1 MRMAQDVGRCASES
15 REPYFSRSLI
25 MIGSKRKNACAVCA
39 ACLSVLYLA
48 LLFHSQFS
56 FSQSDESFYS
66 ALVHRLWLGDR
77 MILSEWHPVQFYT
90 PLLLPLYSLYRLL
103 VPSGD
108 GVILFMRILTITFS
122 WLVSLLL
129 FAHLSGKYPPVPS
142 ALSACLCLLYSRANI
157 AGPSYY
163 NLFAL
168 FIVLFAVCLSASAS
182 PAPSHLPKPVLSF
195 LSGCCFSMGVLCN
208 PYAVLLLLLL
218 PVFLLWLRPKQFL
231 RHFLSGILVCA
242 VLYLLYAMDFSSLD
256 SYLKNILY
264 VPSDPEHLGSL
275 SSKWVTL
282 MAHFRSMV
290 YWFFLAIVLGFSAL
304 LLWGKPRMSPAFFS
318 LLHLA
323 YLFACLVYFFMFILL
338 GVHRKPCFTI
348 LLLFS
353 TSALPDFL
361 VSVQSRRHEP
371 AALLYVLGFGVSIV
385 FFLSSNTGLDAMSVG
400 FCVSS
405 MGAMLL
411 LGPTFE
417 AFRPFGSR
425 VRALCRAVLCTLL
438 LITLTLCAAHRFLG
452 IYRDASLPRLD
463 TRLQSGPAK
472 GLLTTQDHARQYESI
487 LCTIEEVEAQVPD
500 AAVLHSKRAPWAYLC
515 TDWTYG
521 TPTAWTTDLSS
532 ERLPAYYTLHPDRQP
547 TLVFLYSPDVGHFEA
562 APFNNHVWSPQFN
575 TNTLSGLF
583 YDLIVSSG
591 TIIAQTDYVTVY
603 RIP

>member
-1 MRMAQDVGRCASES
+1 MI
-15 REPYFSRSLI
+15 RSQ
-25 MIGSKRKNACAVCA
+25 RKNACAACA
-39 ACLSVLYLA
+39 VCLSVLYLA

-56 FSQSDESFYS
+56 FSQSDESFYT

-77 MILSEWHPVQFYT
+77 MILHEWHPVQFYT
-90 PLLLPLYSLYRLL
+90 PMLLPFYSLFRFL

-142 ALSACLCLLYSRANI
+142 ALSASLCLLYSRANI

-168 FIVLFAVCLSASAS
+168 FIVLFVICLSMSAAPDPS
-182 PAPSHLPKPVLSF
+182 PLPRPVLSF
-195 LSGCCFSMGVLCN
+195 LSACCFSMGVLCN

-218 PVFLLWLRPKQFL
+218 PVFLRWLRPKRFL
-231 RHFLSGILVCA
+231 RYFVSGILVCA
-242 VLYLLYAMDFSSLD
+242 GVYLLYATDFSSLD
-256 SYLKNILY
+256 RYFESILY
-264 VPSDPEHLGSL
+264 VLSDPEHLGSL
-275 SSKWVTL
+275 SSRWVTL
-282 MAHFRSMV
+282 MAHFHSMV

-304 LLWGKPRMSPAFFS
+304 LLWGRPHMSPAVFS

-338 GVHRKPCFTI
+338 GVHRKPCFTV

-353 TSALPDFL
+353 TSALPAFL
-361 VSVQSRRHEP
+361 VSVQSRRHEL
-371 AALLYVLGFGVSIV
+371 AALLYLLGIGVSVV

-405 MGAMLL
+405 MGAMLF
-411 LGPTFE
+411 LGRAFE
-417 AFRPFGSR
+417 AFRPFGSK
-425 VRALCRAVLCTLL
+425 VRALCRAMLCALL

-452 IYRDASLPRLD
+452 IYRDASLPGLD

-472 GLLTTQDHARQYESI
+472 GLLTTQDHAGQYGSI
-487 LCTIEEVEAQVPD
+487 LRTIEEVEAQVPD

-515 TDWTYG
+515 TDWAYG
-521 TPTAWTTDLSS
+521 TPTAWTTDISS
-532 ERLPAYYTLHPDRQP
+532 ERLPAYYALHPDRQP
-547 TLVFLYSPDVGHFEA
+547 TLVFLYSPDVGHFET
-562 APFNNHVWSPQFN
+562 APFNHHVWSPQPN
-575 TNTLSGLF
+575 TNTLSGPF

-591 TIIAQTDYVTVY
+591 TVIVQTDYVTVY